1 MKTIQTTIIT
11 AIILLTTTLGFAQEA
26 DKGKYSPEQKEKIE
40 ALKVS
45 FLTEKMNL
53 TPEEAQKFWPVY
65 NKYKE
70 ERKAL
75 KQDMRENKGEKPDFN
90 TMSDQDLNNM
100 MEQKFV
106 REQKEL
112 DLKKKYLAEF
122 KKVLPVK
129 KVALLYQAED
139 EFKKHLL
146 QQAQKPHQ
154 PQQEERMPPKKN

>member
-1 MKTIQTTIIT
+1 MKTIQTTFIT
-11 AIILLTTTLGFAQEA
+11 AIILLTATLGFAQDA
-26 DKGKYSPEQKEKIE
+26 GKGKYSPEQKEKIE

-75 KQDMRENKGEKPDFN
+75 KQDMRGLKGEKPDFN

-106 REQKEL
+106 KEQKEL
-112 DLKKKYLAEF
+112 DLQKKYHAEF
-122 KKVLPVK
+122 KKVLPLK
-129 KVALLYQAED
+129 KVALLYQSEN

-146 QQAQKPHQ
+146 QQAQKSHQ
-154 PQQEERMPPKKN
+154 PGQGGGVPPQKH